1 VSRTTIWQ
9 PRKLRVG
16 VIGTGDFA
24 QTCHVPGLQS
34 HSQADVVALCGSDFQ
49 RARTVADR
57 LGIRDVYTDCEELC
71 SRDDLDAVTIATM
84 NAFHVQQALEAFHHG
99 KHVFCEKPLAL
110 NVEQAETM
118 LLAAKCS
125 GKVHQVA
132 FTFRYGYAV
141 RELRY
146 RLRRGDIGQPFYLRV
161 QYDNW
166 NGLMSDWKV
175 GWREKQDSA
184 GGGMLYDLGAH
195 LFDVARFVLGP
206 IEIATGFFQNFPRQ
220 RIDCLTNELT
230 SVETDDVA
238 ATWFRYENGIR
249 GQWFISRVTPSFAEN
264 GYLEV
269 IGQEGALKAGLSRG
283 RVDRLKISS
292 PVRPSWEDLP
302 LPQEAQDGKPHC
314 LGIMMR
320 SFVDACLRGKLDESV
335 DASFVDGLAAQR
347 AIAAVMEA
355 NQHLNWVPLNRRA

>member
-1 VSRTTIWQ
+1 
-9 PRKLRVG
+9 VG

-34 HSQADVVALCGSDFQ
+34 HSQAEVVALCGSDLL

-57 LGIRDVYTDCEELC
+57 LGIRDVYTEYEELC
-71 SRDDLDAVTIATM
+71 SRPDLDAVTIATM
-84 NAFHVQQALEAFHHG
+84 NSFHVQQALEAFHNG

-146 RLRRGDIGQPFYLRV
+146 RVRRGDIGQPFYLRV

-175 GWREKQDSA
+175 GWREKLDPA

-220 RIDCLTNELT
+220 RIHCFTNELT

-283 RVDRLKISS
+283 RVDKLKISS
-292 PVRPSWEDLP
+292 PGRPSWEDLP

-335 DASFVDGLAAQR
+335 DASFVDGLAAQQ
-347 AIAAVMEA
+347 AIAAVIEA
-355 NQHLNWVPLNRRA
+355 NQHLNWVPLNRTTQRVPSGAELRS